1 MMLKRAYGKR
11 GQVTVEVAV
20 LFGVVVAGL
29 VAMAIYFQRG
39 IQGGVRS
46 NADSFG
52 QQFSATGAWTQTNN
66 TVQATAETPTD
77 VTTTQNSNLT
87 YNQALP

>member
-1 MMLKRAYGKR
+1 MLQRAYGKR
-11 GQVTVEVAV
+11 GQVTVEIAV

-39 IQGGVRS
+39 IQGGVRQ

-52 QQFSATGAWTQTNN
+52 QQFSATGTWGQTSTTNQTTNETQTN
-66 TVQATAETPTD
+66 
-77 VTTTQNSNLT
+77 VTTTQGSTTN
-87 YNQALP
+87 YNQTLQ

>member
-1 MMLKRAYGKR
+1 MLKRAHGMR
-11 GQVTVEVAV
+11 GQVTVEIAV

-39 IQGGVRS
+39 VQGGVRS

-52 QQFSATGAWTQTNN
+52 QQFSATGAWNQSTTTNQITN
-66 TVQATAETPTD
+66 ETPTTI
-77 VTTTQNSNLT
+77 TTNQDSTLNYTQT
-87 YNQALP
+87 LP